1 LGAGFSSGDGFIF
14 NAGIAE
20 KNLFGRGQGLNG
32 SFAIG
37 SSRQD
42 FIVGFTEPYF
52 NDSQMALGVDAF
64 NTEREFNDFDERKLG
79 FGINTSYP
87 LKDVSVP
94 FFGRLR
100 RQPALGSDQLAS
112 NPEPSFWDYL
122 RGGMGYEFT
131 RESINNIESTAPR
144 NIHDEKGTS
153 LTSAM
158 SPSLSYDSRDHFF
171 NPTEGTKSAFSVKFA
186 GLGGDNRFIKSDL
199 SGRWHYPLLKDP
211 NWGGAYVL
219 ALGGS
224 LGYGIGLAERS
235 NGKKDLPLFER
246 YFLGG
251 INSVRG
257 FAERSLGPRE
267 DANCPPEGGPC
278 TDTEVVG
285 GDRAM
290 VLSAELMFPIMEQLG
305 LRGVAFFDM
314 GNSFGGSDK
323 FSITD
328 LRRSV
333 GFGARWMSPF
343 GPLRVELGFPLN
355 KQSGDETS
363 VLGFTLGSQP

>member
-1 LGAGFSSGDGFIF
+1 
-14 NAGIAE
+14 
-20 KNLFGRGQGLNG
+20 
-32 SFAIG
+32 
-37 SSRQD
+37 
-42 FIVGFTEPYF
+42 
-52 NDSQMALGVDAF
+52 
-64 NTEREFNDFDERKLG
+64 
-79 FGINTSYP
+79 
-87 LKDVSVP
+87 
-94 FFGRLR
+94 
-100 RQPALGSDQLAS
+100 
-112 NPEPSFWDYL
+112 
-122 RGGMGYEFT
+122 
-131 RESINNIESTAPR
+131 
-144 NIHDEKGTS
+144 
-153 LTSAM
+153 M
-158 SPSLSYDSRDHFF
+158 SPSISYDSRDHFF

-224 LGYGIGLAERS
+224 LGYGVGLAERN
-235 NGKKDLPLFER
+235 NGQKDLPLFER

-267 DANCPPEGGPC
+267 PANCDSNGNC

-290 VLSAELMFPIMEQLG
+290 VLSAELMFPIMEQFG

-314 GNSFGGSDK
+314 GNSFGESDK

-355 KQSGDETS
+355 KQSDDETS
-363 VLGFTLGSQP
+363 IIGFTLGAQP